1 MWCMNVVG
9 TMTTAVSVLSWH
21 VSFNRDST
29 VLKTVELNS
38 KFWHLGRLK
47 TIFLMLLPGNFFQFL
62 SLDDIKEAK
71 NIDLKEDEDDSKNEV
86 G

>member
-1 MWCMNVVG
+1 
-9 TMTTAVSVLSWH
+9 
-21 VSFNRDST
+21 
-29 VLKTVELNS
+29 
-38 KFWHLGRLK
+38 
-47 TIFLMLLPGNFFQFL
+47 MLLPSNLSSQCLVILFYFFQFL

>member
-1 MWCMNVVG
+1 MNVVG